1 MAYSH
6 GFNPHPR
13 ISWVGAAPTGTA
25 SEAEYVEVAVITEV
39 EPAALARALDQA
51 LPPGLDIQEV
61 VRVRSGP
68 LADRIDASRW
78 HVEVP
83 GVDGATLAAAA
94 EKLLAADAVEVDKMT
109 KNGRRRIDVRPAIV
123 SLQVSAG
130 QSYGMM
136 DVVVRQTSPVVRPD
150 DVLSA
155 LRVIAALTPPAPAKA
170 TRMAQGRLNDDG
182 QLVDPLA
189 PDRGQPVVPEAG
201 EPEPGQR
208 VVDRSVG

>member
-1 MAYSH
+1 
-6 GFNPHPR
+6 
-13 ISWVGAAPTGTA
+13 
-25 SEAEYVEVAVITEV
+25 
-39 EPAALARALDQA
+39 
-51 LPPGLDIQEV
+51 
-61 VRVRSGP
+61 
-68 LADRIDASRW
+68 
-78 HVEVP
+78 
-83 GVDGATLAAAA
+83 
-94 EKLLAADAVEVDKMT
+94 
-109 KNGRRRIDVRPAIV
+109 
-123 SLQVSAG
+123 
-130 QSYGMM
+130 MM